1 MLQVFGVISAYFK
14 CFDSVSLREAE
25 IVSAESI
32 VHTSENERARKRKN
46 RLPKCEFVLL
56 GMSLKF

>member
-14 CFDSVSLREAE
+14 RFDSVSLREAE

-32 VHTSENERARKRKN
+32 VHTSENEGARKRKN
-46 RLPKCEFVLL
+46 SLSKCEFAFF
-56 GMSLKF
+56 GMSPKF